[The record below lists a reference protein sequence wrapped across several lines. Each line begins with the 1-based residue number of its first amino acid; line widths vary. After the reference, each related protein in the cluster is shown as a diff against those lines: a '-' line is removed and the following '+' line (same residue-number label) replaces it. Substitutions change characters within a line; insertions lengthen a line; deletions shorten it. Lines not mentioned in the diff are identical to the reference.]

1 MRWCLQLHVS
11 PVACFAVVGDGDR
24 RPQPRAAIAMLG
36 SGLLGLGLTGL
47 GFRVSVVVWV
57 SATSIWNSRPIS
69 HSTRSASSEYV
80 FRSHL
85 KTELF
90 QRSYA

>member
-36 SGLLGLGLTGL
+36 SGLFGLTGL